1 MYKVFLVS
9 IAVVLISA
17 IIPFRLLGY
26 IDELLLL
33 ISVFFLLPLS
43 YFKFDRF
50 GKIFVVSVFLFYISA
65 IVNFLISPYSDSFV
79 LMSVQSFVFFKG
91 YVLTFVLIQLFRN
104 RIVKFDKAEKDRVML
119 ERIIGLLFILLIVT
133 SIINFIFPDFWLD
146 FINVERVRYREG
158 RLRLNAFFQS
168 GGSFAYF
175 LSFYITLSWFIKR
188 KSKVEWHPY
197 RELFALLVVIATA
210 TIFFTYRKIIA
221 IAAFALFFFFFQL
234 RPIRRLQII
243 GIMVLIFP
251 VLYAGIVGLSDSN
264 LYHMTIDDL
273 SKFDNPDHYYIRGRM
288 FYHGFELLL
297 RFFPFGSSLGT
308 FGSVTSLVNGNG
320 ELYAEFGLMHWYER
334 GQGIYDS
341 MIGSIAGESGFVGL
355 LLFFIATITFYK
367 SIVNELSPYYKFL
380 FRVVFSFV
388 VFSFFLGPL
397 IQDGIGAAML
407 TLFIGYIYVNGV
419 NIKTVVRD

>member
-1 MYKVFLVS
+1 MYKVYLVL
-9 IAVVLISA
+9 IALILISA
-17 IIPFRLLGY
+17 IIPFRL
-26 IDELLLL
+26 IDYTDEFLLLL
-33 ISVFFLLPLS
+33 SVFYLLPLF
-43 YFKFDRF
+43 YLKFDRF
-50 GKIFVVSVFLFYISA
+50 GKVFVISILLFYLSA
-65 IVNFLISPYSDSFV
+65 IVNFFISPYSDSYI
-79 LMSVQSFVFFKG
+79 LMSVQAFVYFKG
-91 YVLTFVLIQLFRN
+91 YVLSIVLVQLFRN
-104 RIVKFDKAEKDRVML
+104 RKVKFDKAEKDRVFL
-119 ERIIGLLFILLIVT
+119 GRVIELLFILLIVT
-133 SIINFIFPDFWLD
+133 SMINFMFPDFWLD
-146 FINVERVRYREG
+146 FINVDRIRYRED

-175 LSFYITLSWFIKR
+175 LSFYITLAWFIKR

-197 RELFALLVVIATA
+197 RELFLLLVVIAVA
-210 TIFFTYRKIIA
+210 TMFFTYRKIIA

-243 GIMVLIFP
+243 GLMVLIFP
-251 VLYAGIVGLSDSN
+251 VLYAGIVEVAGSN

-288 FYHGFELLL
+288 FYHGFELML

-308 FGSVTSLVNGNG
+308 FGSVTSLLNGNG
-320 ELYAEFGLMHWYER
+320 ELYAEFGLLHWYDR

-341 MIGSIAGESGFVGL
+341 MIGSIAGESGFIGL
-355 LLFFIATITFYK
+355 ILFVIATIAFYK
-367 SIVNELSPYYKFL
+367 NIANGLSLYYRFL

-407 TLFIGYIYVNGV
+407 TLFIGYVFVNG
-419 NIKTVVRD
+419 NDIKLVGRD